1 MLGPSDVSVTVSPAG
16 ATLAPLQTQ
25 QFTATVT
32 GTANTAV
39 TWSLA
44 LGEDAPPGA
53 DPGAIEASGLYSA
66 PASVP
71 VQYTV
76 TVTAR
81 SQADASKT
89 ATASVTLS
97 PPPPAPTNLSATAQA
112 GPQVTVTWRDN
123 ATNETGFILNRCSFV
138 TPATTC
144 TVFAQIA
151 TVGPRAGTGTVIYI
165 DTTVLVGNN
174 YRYQVAAFNAAGNSA
189 FATLPR
195 AVVVQAI
202 PPAPTSLIVSAVP
215 AGTSDTATLTWTAV
229 SNPNSFTIQRAT
241 DLDFTIG
248 LTSTRVSGAAR
259 SLNQTVNQNTVY
271 YYRISAANSTG
282 GASAWT
288 NAVPFPILTP

>member
-1 MLGPSDVSVTVSPAG
+1 VNVTVSPSS
-16 ATLAPLQTQ
+16 ATLAALQTQ

-32 GTANTAV
+32 GSVNNAV
-39 TWSLA
+39 IWSLA

-53 DPGAIEASGLYSA
+53 DPGAIDASGLYTA
-66 PASVP
+66 PAALS

-81 SQADASKT
+81 SQADASTT
-89 ATASVTLS
+89 ATVSVTLS
-97 PPPPAPTNLSATAQA
+97 PPPSAPTSISATAQA

-138 TPATTC
+138 SPATTC
-144 TVFAQIA
+144 TDFAQIA

-165 DTTVLVGNN
+165 DTTVVVGNN

-189 FATLPR
+189 FATLSR

-215 AGTSDTATLTWTAV
+215 AGTSDTATLIWTAV

-241 DLDFTIG
+241 SLTFTTG
-248 LTSTRVSGAAR
+248 LSSTKVSGSAR

-271 YYRISAANSTG
+271 YYRICAANSTG
-282 GASAWT
+282 GASDWT